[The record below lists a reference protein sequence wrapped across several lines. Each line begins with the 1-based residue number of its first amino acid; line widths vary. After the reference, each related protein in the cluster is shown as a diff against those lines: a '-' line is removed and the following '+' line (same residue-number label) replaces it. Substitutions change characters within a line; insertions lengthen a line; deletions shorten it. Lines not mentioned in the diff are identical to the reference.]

1 MRCQLLSLL
10 CWIIFLSTCVWAQE
24 IDPMTGQ
31 PANLGA
37 PANLPEPDVRRY
49 NGVDQEKKL
58 VLRSQTVLVQVPVV
72 VSDKSGSHVGKL
84 TRDDFK
90 ILEDGKQQRI
100 AIFQE
105 VNSGNARPV
114 RTTNAPGTFSNITL
128 EQQPS
133 SITVIAL
140 DTINTPF
147 LDQTIG
153 RKQLIKYLADNLESG
168 RVFGLVVIGRKG
180 LRGRRGLT

>member
-1 MRCQLLSLL
+1 MVRQLRQIAGLFCLIILLSP
-10 CWIIFLSTCVWAQE
+10 CARAQE

-49 NGVDQEKKL
+49 NGADQEKKL

-72 VSDKSGSHVGKL
+72 VSDKSGNHVQKL

-105 VNSGNARPV
+105 VNAGYARPV
-114 RTTNAPGTFSNITL
+114 QTTIAPGTFSNVTL

-140 DTINTPF
+140 DTKAI
-147 LDQTIG
+147 D
-153 RKQLIKYLADNLESG
+153 
-168 RVFGLVVIGRKG
+168 
-180 LRGRRGLT
+180 